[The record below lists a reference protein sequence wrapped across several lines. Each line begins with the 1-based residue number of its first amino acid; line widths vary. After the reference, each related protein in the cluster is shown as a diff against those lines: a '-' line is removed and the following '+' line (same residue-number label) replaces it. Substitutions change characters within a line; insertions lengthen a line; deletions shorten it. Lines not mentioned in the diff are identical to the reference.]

1 MVWLSEAKIQIKSK
15 ILLHDENSINIS
27 KDFKTR
33 FDTPNYELD
42 RQLMKE
48 KNEIVIKFIKDKLGG
63 KIMRDIA
70 ALKDKRY
77 SSLTDNNEKDKNS
90 KRHKRVCHKTKS

>member
-1 MVWLSEAKIQIKSK
+1 MVWISEAKIQIKSK
-15 ILLHDENSINIS
+15 ILLHDEISINIS

-48 KNEIVIKFIKDKLGG
+48 KNEIVIKFIKDELGG

-70 ALKDKRY
+70 ALKDKRS
-77 SSLTDNNEKDKNS
+77 SSLTDNNEED
-90 KRHKRVCHKTKS
+90 

>member
-1 MVWLSEAKIQIKSK
+1 MVWISEAKIQIKSK

-48 KNEIVIKFIKDKLGG
+48 KNEIVIKFIKDELGG

-70 ALKDKRY
+70 ALKDKRS
-77 SSLTDNNEKDKNS
+77 SSLTDNNEED
-90 KRHKRVCHKTKS
+90 

>member
-1 MVWLSEAKIQIKSK
+1 
-15 ILLHDENSINIS
+15 
-27 KDFKTR
+27 
-33 FDTPNYELD
+33 
-42 RQLMKE
+42 MKE

-63 KIMRDIA
+63 KIMRDTA

>member
-1 MVWLSEAKIQIKSK
+1 
-15 ILLHDENSINIS
+15 
-27 KDFKTR
+27 
-33 FDTPNYELD
+33 
-42 RQLMKE
+42 MKE

-77 SSLTDNNEKDKNS
+77 SSLTDNNEEDKNS